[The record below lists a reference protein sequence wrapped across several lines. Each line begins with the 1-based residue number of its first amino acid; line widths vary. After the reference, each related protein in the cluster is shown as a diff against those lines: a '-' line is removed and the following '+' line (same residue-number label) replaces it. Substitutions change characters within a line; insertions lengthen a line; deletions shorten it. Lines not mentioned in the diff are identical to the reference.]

1 MLTDTEKEYLRKLIE
16 KDLEK
21 FQTEEKGIV
30 DMSPGFL
37 KGEEEYEEFLKR
49 LLEKLK

>member
-1 MLTDTEKEYLRKLIE
+1 MFTDIEKGYLRKLIE

-21 FQTEEKGIV
+21 FQSEEKGIV
-30 DMSPGFL
+30 DMSPGFI
-37 KGEEEYEEFLKR
+37 KGEKEYEEFLKE